1 MIVLLSPAKALD
13 ESDTSLAAATPATTP
28 RLVRG
33 VERLLPLLKAMPT
46 AKLKAA
52 MSLSDSLAALNRERF
67 QTFHKQ
73 RSKQCVL
80 AFDGPAFK
88 ALAAPLMSVEQLRAT
103 DSRLRVLSGMYGL
116 LRPLDAVKPYR
127 LEMGMSLA
135 NEAGKDL
142 YAFWGEEITELLAA
156 DVQAQPAQ
164 EGRFVVNLASQE
176 YFKAVRSQLLYERG
190 IPVYTMLFPGPAVY
204 AKMGRG
210 AAARFLI
217 ETKASCLDDLKKFTG
232 ADGEWKFVGEKV
244 GRDGLEVSL
253 TFQRL
258 SSEGGASAKKKT
270 PTPTNKAKVKGEKAT
285 PKQGVKRTEI
295 SKAGPRKAA
304 KREPGHGVRRSL
316 RRNA

>member
-1 MIVLLSPAKALD
+1 
-13 ESDTSLAAATPATTP
+13 
-28 RLVRG
+28 
-33 VERLLPLLKAMPT
+33 
-46 AKLKAA
+46 
-52 MSLSDSLAALNRERF
+52 
-67 QTFHKQ
+67 
-73 RSKQCVL
+73 
-80 AFDGPAFK
+80 
-88 ALAAPLMSVEQLRAT
+88 
-103 DSRLRVLSGMYGL
+103 
-116 LRPLDAVKPYR
+116 
-127 LEMGMSLA
+127 MGMSLA

-164 EGRFVVNLASQE
+164 EGRFVVNLASQVRDGCPALLPHGRLSRGRRTRDGRPLLSLSRTALTGMCPVVRGTGVLQGCALSA
-176 YFKAVRSQLLYERG
+176 AVRAGHSSLHNA
-190 IPVYTMLFPGPAVY
+190 FPGAGGLCEDGPRRSGKVGRIIALDSRGHCAVLLVRPEVC
-204 AKMGRG
+204 GG
-210 AAARFLI
+210 NG
-217 ETKASCLDDLKKFTG
+217 CLAQKFTG